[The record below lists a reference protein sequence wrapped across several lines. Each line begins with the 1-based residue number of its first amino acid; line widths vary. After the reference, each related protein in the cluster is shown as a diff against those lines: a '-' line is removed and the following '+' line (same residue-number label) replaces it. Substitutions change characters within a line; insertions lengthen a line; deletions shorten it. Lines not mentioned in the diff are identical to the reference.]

1 MHSIPKA
8 QTPTIEDSP
17 DILDREEGS
26 RQNATLAAWADS
38 AFRAYMAKVPPR
50 DGNVSNYYEDFDEF
64 RKTVLKDLRDAGFTD
79 ERLANYYVYHE
90 LMATGK
96 WDVPKIDFP
105 EPYSMKSF
113 YRKII
118 EQYGGTIP
126 TPAKEEWFAYRSEIE
141 TLHRRAHQ
149 ALDNYFGNEKEGVQ
163 DKRDIVYERLWQE
176 HKERLYDAGYRSVS
190 QHDFRKDKN
199 IGGNI
204 AVHVRMGSGIPYEKA
219 PELDFPGDLS
229 VRKFYEDIIEK
240 YGSKTEEHK
249 Q

>member
-1 MHSIPKA
+1 MSTSVKCFDFASVCKPLFF
-8 QTPTIEDSP
+8 S
-17 DILDREEGS
+17 GS
-26 RQNATLAAWADS
+26 RYRSSILFDYLSIKTFHRIWL
-38 AFRAYMAKVPPR
+38 RKV
-50 DGNVSNYYEDFDEF
+50 DFWNIPF
-64 RKTVLKDLRDAGFTD
+64 SCG
-79 ERLANYYVYHE
+79 HE

-96 WDVPKIDFP
+96 WDGPKIDFP

-126 TPAKEEWFAYRSEIE
+126 TPAKEERFAYRSEIE